1 MAFFTYVLLNP
12 RGEIYVGQ
20 TADLERRLAQHNDP
34 DNRLTL
40 HTKRRAGPWR
50 LIHSEEFSSR
60 SAAMRRE
67 KELKSGKGREW
78 IRRRLLAG
86 C

>member
-1 MAFFTYVLLNP
+1 MTFFTYVLLNP
-12 RGEIYVGQ
+12 RDEIYVGQ

-50 LIHSEEFSSR
+50 LIHFEAFSSR
-60 SAAMRRE
+60 SAAIRRE

-78 IRRRLLAG
+78 IRGCLLT
-86 C
+86 CC

>member
-1 MAFFTYVLLNP
+1 MKFYVYILINP
-12 RGEIYVGQ
+12 AGNTYVGQ
-20 TADLERRLAQHNDP
+20 TSDLERRLAQHNDP
-34 DNRLTL
+34 VCRLTL
-40 HTKRRAGPWR
+40 HTKRRAGLWR
-50 LIHSEEFSSR
+50 LLHFEEFPSR

-78 IRRRLLAG
+78 IRRELIPR